1 MTRQPTL
8 TIARPDVE
16 RLETLIARSDADLS
30 ALENEIARA
39 QVVEPE
45 DMPADVIGMNS
56 TARFIDDVTGA
67 THTFTLVFPQDAD
80 IAAGRI
86 SILAPVGSALLG
98 LSVGQTIDWPGPAG
112 RTLQLRVL
120 AVTPQSTHSAS

>member
-8 TIARPDVE
+8 MIARPDLE
-16 RLETLIARSDADLS
+16 RLETLIARLPDDLS
-30 ALENEIARA
+30 ALENELARA

-45 DMPADVIGMNS
+45 AMPDDVIGMNS
-56 TARFIDDVTGA
+56 TAHFVDDATGA
-67 THTFTLVFPQDAD
+67 SHTFTLVYPQDTD

-98 LSVGQTIDWPGPAG
+98 LSVGQTIAWPAPGG

-120 AVTPQSTHSAS
+120 AVTRQDPRNAR